1 MSCSSAVGS
10 PVLSPGLKLV
20 FQVLIQ
26 LPTFLAGRCRHL
38 ISGGVNCLGHSGGE
52 NLRKAIVS
60 HLIDDIPILRHVP
73 PILAKCSFFGHS
85 IFSMLELGAPVH
97 SHLLAKIAYLWLT
110 RGDSSERGS
119 PDHLSFKLSKIHNH
133 QQQVSMCQ
141 KELPPF
147 FIQNHNSFPNISSHQ
162 FNNLG
167 AFSLQLEPSPHYGFS
182 SDDQDHHTMVGTII
196 ITIILINITSKLT

>member
-1 MSCSSAVGS
+1 MREWSIITSKNHPSNPQQPIHSLLSTGKSLDVLFICSWIPSAFARAQIGF
-10 PVLSPGLKLV
+10 PGLDPIAHFPRGKVSSFDL
-20 FQVLIQ
+20 
-26 LPTFLAGRCRHL
+26 
-38 ISGGVNCLGHSGGE
+38 GGVNCLGHSGGE

-97 SHLLAKIAYLWLT
+97 SHLLAKIVYLWFT
-110 RGDSSERGS
+110 RGNSSERGS
-119 PDHLSFKLSKIHNH
+119 PDHLSFKLSEIHNH

-147 FIQNHNSFPNISSHQ
+147 FI
-162 FNNLG
+162 
-167 AFSLQLEPSPHYGFS
+167 
-182 SDDQDHHTMVGTII
+182 
-196 ITIILINITSKLT
+196 